1 MANIAHSV
9 LTGVE
14 IHEPKG
20 ADAATL
26 GTVYVADGA
35 GSGSWSSIAT
45 SSLTGMIADHIGPA
59 VPSGWLE
66 LDGSDINTTTYSTL
80 YNVMSIQLSG
90 SRING
95 SPVVTGISSTANMRA
110 GYYVFASGIASGV
123 TILSVDSANQ
133 ITLSANAS
141 ITVNATMAISPWLM
155 NTGTIRLPNVTSVG
169 RFRRSRTS
177 STAEGQVQAD
187 QNQAHTHTLTG
198 TAASGGAH
206 THTATVTDPGHLHN
220 LTNPQGMYG
229 LFTTVPSSLG
239 FGAGIY
245 SQRPMDT
252 ANSGIQADST
262 TTGITVSNS
271 VAPGHTHDVTG
282 TTASSGS
289 TEARPLGIV
298 FITCVKT

>member
-9 LTGVE
+9 LAGVE

-20 ADAATL
+20 TDTAAL

-66 LDGSDINTTTYSTL
+66 LDGSDINTTTYSNL

-110 GYYVFASGIASGV
+110 GYYVFASGIASGT
-123 TILSVDSANQ
+123 TILSVDSVNQ

-141 ITVNATMAISPWLM
+141 ITINGTMAVSPWFL

-177 STAEGQVQAD
+177 STTVGSLQAD

-198 TAASGGAH
+198 TAATGGAH
-206 THTATVTDPGHLHN
+206 THTATVTDPGHTHN
-220 LTNPQGMYG
+220 NEVGSSGGGNIAGQGIP
-229 LFTTVPSSLG
+229 PSG
-239 FGAGIY
+239 TITAG
-245 SQRPMDT
+245 T
-252 ANSGIQADST
+252 AAN

-271 VAPGHTHDVTG
+271 IDSGHTHTVSG

-289 TEARPLGIV
+289 TEARPLSIV